1 MTVDVSALAAYQA
14 QMEAR
19 IGQRHRHHLG
29 VVDGRMIR
37 RYALAIG
44 ETNPIHQDEQAAR
57 AAGYAGLVAP
67 PNMLSAIVEW
77 GAGHPEAE
85 LTPDGTARGTETGS
99 LRVMG
104 AGEEMELIT
113 PVIEGT
119 DLYSEELVEKVEA
132 KSGRSGPL
140 LFVTIRHDF
149 VDAAGTLFNRN
160 RRTILAR
167 P

>member
-1 MTVDVSALAAYQA
+1 MTFDDSALATYQA

-19 IGQRHRHHLG
+19 IGESLRRHLG
-29 VVDGRMIR
+29 TVDGRMIR
-37 RYALAIG
+37 RYALTIG
-44 ETNPIHQDEQAAR
+44 ETNAIHHDETAAR
-57 AAGYAGLVAP
+57 AAGYSGVVAP

-77 GAGHPEAE
+77 GQGLPETE
-85 LTPDGTARGTETGS
+85 LTPDGIARGSDTGA

-119 DLYSEELVEKVEA
+119 DLYSEEVVEKVEA

-140 LFVTIRHDF
+140 VFVTIRHDF